1 MVIDYFFTRK
11 MGFEKL
17 GLGSYYTRLPLS
29 CAPANVSGICGKMS
43 KIIENYI
50 GAPRSFRQ
58 THSDLLPN
66 PLEIE
71 RSPFFAEDSNPLH
84 YKGRERIRLHF

>member
-43 KIIENYI
+43 EILRTTY
-50 GAPRSFRQ
+50 GL
-58 THSDLLPN
+58 LLPPN
-66 PLEIE
+66 TLRPTSE
-71 RSPFFAEDSNPLH
+71 SS
-84 YKGRERIRLHF
+84 

>member
-43 KIIENYI
+43 EI
-50 GAPRSFRQ
+50 
-58 THSDLLPN
+58 
-66 PLEIE
+66 LETT
-71 RSPFFAEDSNPLH
+71 
-84 YKGRERIRLHF
+84 